1 MLDILAIK
9 ADVYQL
15 ERQGKRLPVYRY
27 LREVWQKEPPSEGL
41 TVLALQ
47 QMVDYVEYVDD
58 LTVLGEPWEA
68 ENEYDLYQDFL
79 LDVISWGLQKYRAKK
94 RFLWQICYYVNA
106 WATFYYIFGREI
118 TQENGSSGRKRFLR
132 KQKSAILTA
141 CCLNLFPTRRS
152 LIMSGFT
159 A

>member
-79 LDVISWGLQKYRAKK
+79 LDVISEWICLFFRLL
-94 RFLWQICYYVNA
+94 RDRLCFLLIIFTHDMCPFIFIK
-106 WATFYYIFGREI
+106 ATRNQNTDKPMEV
-118 TQENGSSGRKRFLR
+118 
-132 KQKSAILTA
+132 
-141 CCLNLFPTRRS
+141 
-152 LIMSGFT
+152 
-159 A
+159 

>member
-15 ERQGKRLPVYRY
+15 ERQGKRLPVYRH

-58 LTVLGEPWEA
+58 LTVL
-68 ENEYDLYQDFL
+68 
-79 LDVISWGLQKYRAKK
+79 
-94 RFLWQICYYVNA
+94 VNR
-106 WATFYYIFGREI
+106 G
-118 TQENGSSGRKRFLR
+118 
-132 KQKSAILTA
+132 KQKTSMTYIRIFCWT
-141 CCLNLFPTRRS
+141 
-152 LIMSGFT
+152 
-159 A
+159 

>member
-27 LREVWQKEPPSEGL
+27 LREVWQKELPSEGL

-58 LTVLGEPWEA
+58 YPKIKLLERCFAFASQSSHWVLFA
-68 ENEYDLYQDFL
+68 
-79 LDVISWGLQKYRAKK
+79 
-94 RFLWQICYYVNA
+94 
-106 WATFYYIFGREI
+106 
-118 TQENGSSGRKRFLR
+118 
-132 KQKSAILTA
+132 
-141 CCLNLFPTRRS
+141 
-152 LIMSGFT
+152 
-159 A
+159 